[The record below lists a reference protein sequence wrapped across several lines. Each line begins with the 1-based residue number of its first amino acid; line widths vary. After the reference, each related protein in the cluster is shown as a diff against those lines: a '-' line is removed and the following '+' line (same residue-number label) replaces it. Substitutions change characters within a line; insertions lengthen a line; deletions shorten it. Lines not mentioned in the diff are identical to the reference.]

1 MEAFGRA
8 KKICENQND
17 ELGIAHFNEKIAL
30 VCRSHGQF
38 ETAILSF
45 EEALRYYEQN
55 RIADRIAFVL
65 SGLGE
70 LKHKM
75 GQSREALDY
84 LRRALQIYERLGAGK
99 PAALVAAEINVIQA
113 TLEYD
118 EKGGE

>member
-1 MEAFGRA
+1 M
-8 KKICENQND
+8 
-17 ELGIAHFNEKIAL
+17 
-30 VCRSHGQF
+30 
-38 ETAILSF
+38 
-45 EEALRYYEQN
+45 RYYEQN

-113 TLEYD
+113 TLEHD